1 MSKRAMFWRMV
12 ASSVLRRRSRVLIAV
27 LAVAIGAT
35 TLSGLAT
42 ITVDVPAQMAR
53 EIRSYG
59 ANLVVTGADGQAMD
73 DEALAAVDQ
82 ELPAAQLVGSA
93 SFDYETVTVNDQP
106 YVVGGTDLAA
116 VRQMSPFWFVDGEW
130 PSGGAQVLLG
140 EEVATTIDAK
150 TGDRITINQLDGTAS
165 SNAAAASGS
174 AASGKANSSG
184 AAASGSAASGKA
196 NSSGAAPT
204 APGPGS
210 QDGAQSA
217 SNPLSAQTAQAPQG
231 AQASQGAQAAQG
243 AQTAQSGADGQ
254 ARSITVTVSGILK
267 TGGNEDGYI
276 YMSADDMV
284 ELTGAWEPSIAQY
297 SVALEGDQ
305 LTALVD
311 SINASVPSVRAQT
324 VKRLVQSDSGV
335 IDMLRSLLGIITV
348 IVLALT
354 TIGVSTTM
362 IAVVTERRNEIG
374 LRKALGATSRSIM
387 GEFMG
392 EGVALGAIGGL
403 VGAAAGYALAAAISW
418 NVFHRAVA
426 VHPLILIATVVS
438 SVAVAV
444 VACLPPVRRALA
456 VDPALV
462 LRGE

>member
-184 AAASGSAASGKA
+184 AAASGGGKA
-196 NSSGAAPT
+196 NSSGAPT
-204 APGPGS
+204 APGLGS

-217 SNPLSAQTAQAPQG
+217 STPLSAQTAQG

-276 YMSADDMV
+276 YMSAGDMV

-311 SINASVPSVRAQT
+311 SINASVLSVRAQT

>member
-42 ITVDVPAQMAR
+42 IAIDVPAQMAR

-59 ANLVVTGADGQAMD
+59 ANMVVTGADGQAMD
-73 DEALAAVDQ
+73 DEALAAVDRA
-82 ELPAAQLVGSA
+82 LPAAQLVGSA

-106 YVVGGTDLAA
+106 YVAGGTDLAA

-130 PSGGAQVLLG
+130 PSGGSQVLLG
-140 EEVATTIDAK
+140 EEIATTIDAK
-150 TGDRITINQLDGTAS
+150 TGDRITINQLDGAAS
-165 SNAAAASGS
+165 SNAAAASGG
-174 AASGKANSSG
+174 ATNGSGKANSSG
-184 AAASGSAASGKA
+184 ATPAAR
-196 NSSGAAPT
+196 PT
-204 APGPGS
+204 ASGPGS
-210 QDGAQSA
+210 RAGAQSA
-217 SNPLSAQTAQAPQG
+217 STPLSAQTAQA
-231 AQASQGAQAAQG
+231 SQG
-243 AQTAQSGADGQ
+243 AQSGADGQ

-276 YMSADDMV
+276 YMSADDMA

-335 IDMLRSLLGIITV
+335 IDMLRSLLGLITV

-426 VHPLILIATVVS
+426 VQPLVLIATVVS

-456 VDPALV
+456 IDPALV

>member
-59 ANLVVTGADGQAMD
+59 ANLVVTGADGQAMG

-165 SNAAAASGS
+165 SNAAAASGG
-174 AASGKANSSG
+174 AASGKANSIG
-184 AAASGSAASGKA
+184 AAASGGGRA

-204 APGPGS
+204 APGLGS

-217 SNPLSAQTAQAPQG
+217 SNPLSAQT
-231 AQASQGAQAAQG
+231 AQAAQG

-267 TGGNEDGYI
+267 TGGNEDDYI

>member
-130 PSGGAQVLLG
+130 PSGSAQVLLG

-150 TGDRITINQLDGTAS
+150 TGDQITINQLDGTAS

-174 AASGKANSSG
+174 AASGKTNSSG
-184 AAASGSAASGKA
+184 AAASGGGKA

-204 APGPGS
+204 APGLGS

-217 SNPLSAQTAQAPQG
+217 SNPLSAQTAQG
-231 AQASQGAQAAQG
+231 AQASQGAQG

-254 ARSITVTVSGILK
+254 ARSITVSVSGILK

-362 IAVVTERRNEIG
+362 IAVVTERRNENG

-403 VGAAAGYALAAAISW
+403 AGAAAGYALAAAISW

>member
-82 ELPAAQLVGSA
+82 EFPAAQLVGSA

-130 PSGGAQVLLG
+130 PSGSAQVLLG

-184 AAASGSAASGKA
+184 AAASGGGKA

-204 APGPGS
+204 APGLGS

-231 AQASQGAQAAQG
+231 AQASQGAQG

-297 SVALEGDQ
+297 SVAHEGDQ

-311 SINASVPSVRAQT
+311 SLNASVPSVRAQT

>member
-130 PSGGAQVLLG
+130 PSGSAQVLLG

-165 SNAAAASGS
+165 SNAAAASG
-174 AASGKANSSG
+174 KANSSG
-184 AAASGSAASGKA
+184 AAASGGGKA

-204 APGPGS
+204 APGLGS

-217 SNPLSAQTAQAPQG
+217 SNPLSAQTAQG

-276 YMSADDMV
+276 YMSAGDMV

>member
-59 ANLVVTGADGQAMD
+59 ANLVVTGADGQAMG

-130 PSGGAQVLLG
+130 PSGSAQVLLG

-184 AAASGSAASGKA
+184 AAASGGGKA
-196 NSSGAAPT
+196 NSSGAPT
-204 APGPGS
+204 APGLGS

-217 SNPLSAQTAQAPQG
+217 SNPLSAQTAQG
-231 AQASQGAQAAQG
+231 AQASQGAQG

-254 ARSITVTVSGILK
+254 ASSITVTVSGILK

>member
-130 PSGGAQVLLG
+130 PSGSAQVLLG

-184 AAASGSAASGKA
+184 AAASGGGKA
-196 NSSGAAPT
+196 NSSGAPT
-204 APGPGS
+204 APGLGS

-217 SNPLSAQTAQAPQG
+217 SNPLSAQTAQG

-276 YMSADDMV
+276 YMSAGDMV

>member
-184 AAASGSAASGKA
+184 AA
-196 NSSGAAPT
+196 PT
-204 APGPGS
+204 APGLGS

-392 EGVALGAIGGL
+392 EGVALGTIGGL

>member
-184 AAASGSAASGKA
+184 A
-196 NSSGAAPT
+196 PT
-204 APGPGS
+204 APGLGS

-217 SNPLSAQTAQAPQG
+217 SNPLSAQTAQG

>member
-42 ITVDVPAQMAR
+42 IAIDVPAQMAR

-130 PSGGAQVLLG
+130 PSGSAQVLLG

-165 SNAAAASGS
+165 SNAAAASGT
-174 AASGKANSSG
+174 GANSGSGRTNGSG
-184 AAASGSAASGKA
+184 AAQ
-196 NSSGAAPT
+196 AAPGL
-204 APGPGS
+204 GP
-210 QDGAQSA
+210 QTGAQSA
-217 SNPLSAQTAQAPQG
+217 STPLSAQTAQAPQG
-231 AQASQGAQAAQG
+231 AQASQGAQTS
-243 AQTAQSGADGQ
+243 QTAQSGGDGQ
-254 ARSITVTVSGILK
+254 ARSLTVTVSGILK

-284 ELTGAWEPSIAQY
+284 GLTGAWEPSIAQY

>member
-140 EEVATTIDAK
+140 EEVDAK

-184 AAASGSAASGKA
+184 AAASGGGKA

-204 APGPGS
+204 APGLGS

-217 SNPLSAQTAQAPQG
+217 STPLSAQTAQAPQG

-276 YMSADDMV
+276 YMSAGDMV

-311 SINASVPSVRAQT
+311 SINASVLSVRAQT

>member
-116 VRQMSPFWFVDGEW
+116 VLQMSPFWFVDGEW

-184 AAASGSAASGKA
+184 AAASGGGKA

-204 APGPGS
+204 APGLGS

-217 SNPLSAQTAQAPQG
+217 STPLSAQTAQAPQG
-231 AQASQGAQAAQG
+231 AQAS
-243 AQTAQSGADGQ
+243 QTAQSGADGQ

-276 YMSADDMV
+276 YMSAGDMV

-311 SINASVPSVRAQT
+311 SINASVLSVRAQT

>member
-130 PSGGAQVLLG
+130 PSGSAQVLLG

-184 AAASGSAASGKA
+184 AAASGGGKA

-204 APGPGS
+204 APGLGS

-217 SNPLSAQTAQAPQG
+217 SNPLSAQTAQDPQG

>member
-59 ANLVVTGADGQAMD
+59 ANLVVTGADGQAMG

-184 AAASGSAASGKA
+184 AAASGGGKA
-196 NSSGAAPT
+196 NSSGAPT
-204 APGPGS
+204 APGLGS

-217 SNPLSAQTAQAPQG
+217 SNPLSAQTAQG

-426 VHPLILIATVVS
+426 VHPLVLIATVVS

>member
-130 PSGGAQVLLG
+130 PSGSAQVLLG

-174 AASGKANSSG
+174 AAGGKANSSG
-184 AAASGSAASGKA
+184 AAASGGGKA

-204 APGPGS
+204 APGLGS

>member
-130 PSGGAQVLLG
+130 PSGSAQVLLG

-165 SNAAAASGS
+165 SNAAAASG
-174 AASGKANSSG
+174 KANSSG
-184 AAASGSAASGKA
+184 AAASGGGKA
-196 NSSGAAPT
+196 NSSGAPT
-204 APGPGS
+204 APGLGS

-217 SNPLSAQTAQAPQG
+217 SSPLSAQTAQG

-276 YMSADDMV
+276 YMSAGDMV

>member
-165 SNAAAASGS
+165 SNAAAASG
-174 AASGKANSSG
+174 KANSSG
-184 AAASGSAASGKA
+184 AAASGGGKA

-204 APGPGS
+204 APGLGS

-217 SNPLSAQTAQAPQG
+217 SNPLSAQT
-231 AQASQGAQAAQG
+231 AQAAQG

-276 YMSADDMV
+276 YMSAGDMV

>member
-130 PSGGAQVLLG
+130 PSGSAQVLLG

-184 AAASGSAASGKA
+184 AA
-196 NSSGAAPT
+196 PT
-204 APGPGS
+204 APGLGS

-276 YMSADDMV
+276 YMSAGDMV

>member
-59 ANLVVTGADGQAMD
+59 ANLVVTGADGQAMG

-130 PSGGAQVLLG
+130 PSGSAQVLLG

-165 SNAAAASGS
+165 SNAAAASG
-174 AASGKANSSG
+174 KANSSG
-184 AAASGSAASGKA
+184 AAASGGGKA
-196 NSSGAAPT
+196 NSSGAPT
-204 APGPGS
+204 APGLGS

-217 SNPLSAQTAQAPQG
+217 SNPLSAQTAQG
-231 AQASQGAQAAQG
+231 AQASQGAQG

-254 ARSITVTVSGILK
+254 ASSITVTVSGILK

>member
-130 PSGGAQVLLG
+130 PSGSAQVLLG

-184 AAASGSAASGKA
+184 A
-196 NSSGAAPT
+196 PT
-204 APGPGS
+204 APGLGS

>member
-184 AAASGSAASGKA
+184 AA
-196 NSSGAAPT
+196 PT
-204 APGPGS
+204 APGLGS

-276 YMSADDMV
+276 YMSAGDMV

-392 EGVALGAIGGL
+392 EGVALGTIGGL

>member
-130 PSGGAQVLLG
+130 PSGSAQVLLG

-184 AAASGSAASGKA
+184 AA
-196 NSSGAAPT
+196 PT
-204 APGPGS
+204 APGLGS

-217 SNPLSAQTAQAPQG
+217 SNPLSAQT
-231 AQASQGAQAAQG
+231 AQAAQG

>member
-42 ITVDVPAQMAR
+42 IAIDVPAQMAR

-59 ANLVVTGADGQAMD
+59 ANMVVTGADGQAMD

-106 YVVGGTDLAA
+106 YVAGGTDLEA

-130 PSGGAQVLLG
+130 PSGSAQVLLG

-184 AAASGSAASGKA
+184 AAASGGGKA
-196 NSSGAAPT
+196 NSSGAPT
-204 APGPGS
+204 APGLGS

-335 IDMLRSLLGIITV
+335 IDMLRSLLGLITV

-426 VHPLILIATVVS
+426 VHPLVLIATVVS

>member
-184 AAASGSAASGKA
+184 AAASGGGKA

-204 APGPGS
+204 APGLGS

-217 SNPLSAQTAQAPQG
+217 SNPLSAQTAQG

>member
-130 PSGGAQVLLG
+130 PSGSAQVLLG

-184 AAASGSAASGKA
+184 AAASGGGKA

-204 APGPGS
+204 APGLGS

-217 SNPLSAQTAQAPQG
+217 STPLSAQTAQAPQG

-276 YMSADDMV
+276 YMSAGDMV

-311 SINASVPSVRAQT
+311 SINASVLSVRAQT

>member
-165 SNAAAASGS
+165 SNAVAASGS

-184 AAASGSAASGKA
+184 AAASGGGKA

-204 APGPGS
+204 APGLGS

-217 SNPLSAQTAQAPQG
+217 STPLSAQTAQA
-231 AQASQGAQAAQG
+231 SQGAQG
-243 AQTAQSGADGQ
+243 AQSGADGQ

-276 YMSADDMV
+276 YMSAGDMV

-311 SINASVPSVRAQT
+311 SINASVLSVRAQT

>member
-130 PSGGAQVLLG
+130 PSGSAQVLLG

-150 TGDRITINQLDGTAS
+150 TGDQITINQLDGTAS

-174 AASGKANSSG
+174 AASGKT
-184 AAASGSAASGKA
+184 

-204 APGPGS
+204 APGLGS

-217 SNPLSAQTAQAPQG
+217 SNPLSAQTAQG
-231 AQASQGAQAAQG
+231 AQASQGAQG

-403 VGAAAGYALAAAISW
+403 AGAAAGYALAAAISW

-426 VHPLILIATVVS
+426 VHPLTLIATVVS

>member
-130 PSGGAQVLLG
+130 PSGSAQVLLG

-165 SNAAAASGS
+165 SNAAAARGS
-174 AASGKANSSG
+174 AASGQANSSG
-184 AAASGSAASGKA
+184 GAASGGGKA

-204 APGPGS
+204 APGLGS

>member
-42 ITVDVPAQMAR
+42 IAIDVPAQMAR

-59 ANLVVTGADGQAMD
+59 ANMVVTGADGQAMD

-106 YVVGGTDLAA
+106 YVAGGTDLEA

-130 PSGGAQVLLG
+130 PSGSAQVLLG

-184 AAASGSAASGKA
+184 AAASGGGKA
-196 NSSGAAPT
+196 NSSGAPT
-204 APGPGS
+204 APGLGS

-217 SNPLSAQTAQAPQG
+217 SSPLSAQTAQG

-335 IDMLRSLLGIITV
+335 IDMLRSLLGLITV

>member
-130 PSGGAQVLLG
+130 PSGSAQVLLG

-184 AAASGSAASGKA
+184 AAASGGGKA
-196 NSSGAAPT
+196 NSGGAPT
-204 APGPGS
+204 APGLGS

-217 SNPLSAQTAQAPQG
+217 SSPLSAQTAQG

>member
-184 AAASGSAASGKA
+184 AAASGGGKA

-204 APGPGS
+204 APGLGS

-217 SNPLSAQTAQAPQG
+217 SNPLSAQTA
-231 AQASQGAQAAQG
+231 QGAQAAQG

>member
-130 PSGGAQVLLG
+130 PSGSAQVLLG

-174 AASGKANSSG
+174 ATNG
-184 AAASGSAASGKA
+184 SGKA

-204 APGPGS
+204 APGLGS

-217 SNPLSAQTAQAPQG
+217 SNPLSAQTAQG

>member
-130 PSGGAQVLLG
+130 PSGSAQVLLG

-165 SNAAAASGS
+165 SNAAAASG
-174 AASGKANSSG
+174 KANSSG
-184 AAASGSAASGKA
+184 AAASGGGKA
-196 NSSGAAPT
+196 NSSGAPT
-204 APGPGS
+204 APGLGS

-305 LTALVD
+305 LTVLVD

>member
-130 PSGGAQVLLG
+130 PSGGSQVLLG
-140 EEVATTIDAK
+140 EEIATTIDAK
-150 TGDRITINQLDGTAS
+150 TGDRITINQLDGAAS
-165 SNAAAASGS
+165 SNAAAASGG
-174 AASGKANSSG
+174 ATNGSGKANSSG
-184 AAASGSAASGKA
+184 AAASGGGKA

-204 APGPGS
+204 APGLGS

>member
-130 PSGGAQVLLG
+130 PSGSAQVLLG

-184 AAASGSAASGKA
+184 A
-196 NSSGAAPT
+196 PT
-204 APGPGS
+204 APGLGS

-217 SNPLSAQTAQAPQG
+217 SNPLSAQTAQG

>member
-130 PSGGAQVLLG
+130 PSGSAQVLLG

-165 SNAAAASGS
+165 SNAAAASG
-174 AASGKANSSG
+174 KANSSG
-184 AAASGSAASGKA
+184 AAASGGGKA
-196 NSSGAAPT
+196 NSSGAPT
-204 APGPGS
+204 APGLGS

-217 SNPLSAQTAQAPQG
+217 SSPLSAQTAQG

-276 YMSADDMV
+276 YMSAGDMV

-403 VGAAAGYALAAAISW
+403 AGAAAGYALAAAISW

>member
-184 AAASGSAASGKA
+184 AAASGGGKA

-204 APGPGS
+204 APGLGS

-217 SNPLSAQTAQAPQG
+217 STPLSAQTAQAPQG

-311 SINASVPSVRAQT
+311 SINASVLSVRAQT

>member
-130 PSGGAQVLLG
+130 PSGSAQVLLG

-184 AAASGSAASGKA
+184 AAASGGGKA

-204 APGPGS
+204 APGLGS

-374 LRKALGATSRSIM
+374 LRTALGATSRSIM

>member
-130 PSGGAQVLLG
+130 PSGSAQVLLG

-184 AAASGSAASGKA
+184 AAASGGGKA
-196 NSSGAAPT
+196 NSSGAPT
-204 APGPGS
+204 APGLGA

-217 SNPLSAQTAQAPQG
+217 SNPLSAQTAQG